1 MQPKTTAVALLAA
14 VLTVGTARAGLAEQ
28 LTYQCVDSTN
38 GTQWTLRVDTGR
50 HTVNDMP
57 AEISASHVAWV
68 DKPPVLQNSTS
79 DNGGKAT
86 ESDINPP
93 NPKKNDLN
101 RASGTLVVRSAG
113 AQPVFHRCKQASSA
127 G

>member
-14 VLTVGTARAGLAEQ
+14 VLTVGSARAGLAEQ

-38 GTQWTLRVDTGR
+38 GTQWTLRVDTAR
-50 HTVNDMP
+50 RTVNDVP

-68 DKPPVLQNSTS
+68 DKPPVLQSSTS
-79 DNGGKAT
+79 DNGGSAT
-86 ESDINPP
+86 ENDINPP
-93 NPKKNDLN
+93 IQKKNDLN

-113 AQPVFHRCKQASSA
+113 AQPLFHRCRQASSA